1 MICVSESTDPLPT
14 DTATLQALLLEARAE
29 RDAVVAERDHLLSQN
44 DRLQHLLR
52 QLQRAQF
59 GRRSEKLDPD
69 QLHLAFEDIEQAIA
83 ANEADDDKR
92 DPVSGACCA
101 PRSVGSIAVRF
112 PLICRAFM

>member
-1 MICVSESTDPLPT
+1 MICVSQSTDPLPT
-14 DTATLQALLLEARAE
+14 DTATLQALLLGARAE
-29 RDAVVAERDHLLSQN
+29 RDAVVAERDHLQSQN
-44 DRLQHLLR
+44 VRLQHLLR

-59 GRRSEKLDPD
+59 GPRSEKLDPD

-83 ANEADDDKR
+83 ATEADDDKR
-92 DPVSGACCA
+92 DRSGRVLA